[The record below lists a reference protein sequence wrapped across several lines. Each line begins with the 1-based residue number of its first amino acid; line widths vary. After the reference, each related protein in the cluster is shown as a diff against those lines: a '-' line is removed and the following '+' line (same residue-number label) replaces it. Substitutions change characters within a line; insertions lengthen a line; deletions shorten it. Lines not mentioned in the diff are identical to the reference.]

1 MSLASPIPV
10 DLSGAA
16 RPPVD
21 RTLTQVTL
29 FWRKGERE
37 DWLRFG
43 KPVAARIVDRRQRIE
58 CYSAGQVFGLVR
70 WAANAHGTIRSALDV
85 VRAVAAGEPVTPVAQ
100 VDPGGDVLLAVR
112 GWPRVAQ
119 VFRLIDTIEAS
130 DIDPAEVAPDHWRH
144 IHNRLAARE
153 MPRGY
158 DIARHRAWLHRKALM
173 P

>member
-1 MSLASPIPV
+1 MTQASSFPV
-10 DLSGAA
+10 VASGAT
-16 RPPVD
+16 PPLVD
-21 RTLTQVTL
+21 RPLTRVTL

-43 KPVAARIVDRRQRIE
+43 KPVAEQIVDRRQRIE
-58 CYSAGQVFGLVR
+58 CYAAGQVFGLVR
-70 WAANAHGTIRSALDV
+70 WASNAHGTIRSALEV
-85 VRAVAAGEPVTPVAQ
+85 VRAVASGEPVTPVAQ

-119 VFRLIDTIEAS
+119 VFCLIDTIEAS
-130 DIDPAEVAPDHWRH
+130 DIDPCDVAPDHWRH

-153 MPRGY
+153 IPRGY
-158 DIARHRAWLHRKALM
+158 DIARHWAWLRRKALM